1 MDNVR
6 EWHKPRPNQAGQTAL
21 VDGRG
26 GDRPG
31 SQPLL
36 VHLHHSMIG
45 TLAVG
50 KFPMAIVSSHSP
62 DELAQKSRKSASSL
76 SPAAPDGPQD
86 FPQAADGVQPTLPDS
101 VPTPSL
107 VRGGEQQAS
116 DAIAPEDSLRPQ
128 RLQDYIGQSALK
140 EVLDI
145 AIKAAQSRKEP
156 LDHLLL
162 YGPPGLGKTTM
173 ALILAQEMGVSC
185 KITTAPAL
193 ERPRDIAGLLVNL
206 KPGDVLFIDEIHRLP
221 RVTEEILYPAMEDAR
236 LDITIGKG
244 QAARTRSI
252 PLCDFTLVGA
262 TTRVGALTSPLRD
275 RFGLIQRLRFYE
287 VEELTQ
293 IVQRTAEV
301 LKTPIEPAGA
311 QEIARRA
318 RGTPRIANRL
328 LRRVRDYMEV
338 KAAGPIT
345 EAIAAEAL
353 ELFNVDPC
361 GLDWTDRRLLS
372 VMIEN
377 FNGGP
382 VGLDTMAAS
391 TGEDPQTIEEVYEPY
406 LMQIGYL
413 QRTPRGRVVTAAARR
428 HLGYD
433 EGAGS
438 GEGNQMTLI

>member
-1 MDNVR
+1 
-6 EWHKPRPNQAGQTAL
+6 
-21 VDGRG
+21 
-26 GDRPG
+26 
-31 SQPLL
+31 
-36 VHLHHSMIG
+36 
-45 TLAVG
+45 
-50 KFPMAIVSSHSP
+50 MAIVSSHQP
-62 DELAQKSRKSASSL
+62 DATDPPDQKSRRGKAKAKTPAASTSATPPVPADS
-76 SPAAPDGPQD
+76 SPAADSPTV
-86 FPQAADGVQPTLPDS
+86 VQPSLPMEADA
-101 VPTPSL
+101 PNPSL
-107 VRGGEQQAS
+107 VKGGEAQGSEATAS
-116 DAIAPEDSLRPQ
+116 EEKLRPQ
-128 RLQDYIGQSALK
+128 RLQDYIGQSSLK

-145 AIKAAQSRKEP
+145 AIKAAKSRQEP

-173 ALILAQEMGVSC
+173 ALILAQEMGVAC

-244 QAARTRSI
+244 QSARTRSI
-252 PLCDFTLVGA
+252 PLCAFTLVGA

-275 RFGLIQRLRFYE
+275 RFGLIQRLRFYDI
-287 VEELTQ
+287 EELTQ
-293 IVQRTAEV
+293 IVQRTADV
-301 LKTPIEPAGA
+301 LNTPIETAGA
-311 QEIARRA
+311 AEIARRA

-338 KAAGPIT
+338 KAKGPIT
-345 EAIAAEAL
+345 EAMAAEAL

-361 GLDWTDRRLLS
+361 GLDWTDRRLMS

-377 FNGGP
+377 FGGGP
-382 VGLDTMAAS
+382 VGLDTMAAA

-433 EGAGS
+433 ESPPDSGS
-438 GEGNQMTLI
+438 QMSLI